1 MSAEIIVIGSLNM
14 DLVVSAA
21 RLPGTGET
29 IMGESFAIYPG
40 GKGANQ
46 AIAAA
51 RLGGSVKMVGCV
63 GRDTFGESLLDNLTS
78 NNVDITAVGKDSNS
92 STGIA
97 LITVDNQGSN
107 TIIVVPGANHAL
119 LPHDLDGVE
128 SIIASSSLVVLQ
140 MEIPIETVA
149 HAIDLAKKHKIPV
162 MLNPAPAQ
170 QMEKEVLA
178 GIEFLIPNESELAIL
193 SGLPVSTMLEIRAAA
208 EKMLQIGVKRLLMTR
223 GDDGVY
229 YVDYQAEIIL
239 PAYSVQAVDTTAA
252 GDAFIGALAVAF
264 VNGEEMDAAI
274 RYGLAAGALAVTKA
288 GAQTSLPTKQEL
300 ELFLKDQ
307 RTPGGDD

>member
-14 DLVVSAA
+14 DLVVSAE

-29 IMGESFAIYPG
+29 IMGKSFATFPG

-51 RLGGSVKMVGCV
+51 RLGGSVKMVGRV
-63 GRDTFGESLLDNLTS
+63 GSDTFGKSLLKNLII
-78 NNVDITAVGKDSNS
+78 NNVDITAVGEDSKS
-92 STGIA
+92 STGTA
-97 LITVDNQGSN
+97 LITVDNQGTN

-119 LPHDLDGVE
+119 LPRDLDEVE
-128 SIIASSSLVVLQ
+128 SQIVCSKLVVLQ

-170 QMEKEVLA
+170 HLEKGVLA
-178 GIEFLIPNESELAIL
+178 GIDFLIPNESELAIL
-193 SGLPVSTMLEIRAAA
+193 TGLPVSTMLEIRAAA

-223 GDDGVY
+223 GDAGVY
-229 YVDYQAEIIL
+229 YIDNQKEIIY
-239 PAYSVQAVDTTAA
+239 PAYTVQAVDTTAA

-264 VNGEEMDAAI
+264 VKGEEMDSAI
-274 RYGLAAGALAVTKA
+274 RDGLAAGALAVTRA
-288 GAQTSLPTKQEL
+288 GAQTSLPTLQEL
-300 ELFLKDQ
+300 EHFLKDQ
-307 RTPGGDD
+307 NIPGGDN